1 MNTDS
6 QLIAEYVKLTRK
18 LTQAEAGLRIGV
30 SQKTISEWR
39 AGRGRSLQPR
49 TRAALE
55 AYLHEPE
62 ITGDPGARSPG
73 GDVARQIDEVN
84 SLDEDGGIKA
94 WLIAEIA
101 SAYRSSAIDQLAV
114 ALRIAEESSSLR
126 GQYFMS
132 GMTEFTRSRKVAEAR
147 PEDDLGQGTTRAD
160 DKK

>member
-1 MNTDS
+1 M
-6 QLIAEYVKLTRK
+6 LTRK

-55 AYLHEPE
+55 AYLQEPE
-62 ITGDPGARSPG
+62 ATDVGTRTAS
-73 GDVARQIDEVN
+73 GDVARQIDAVN

-94 WLIAEIA
+94 WMIAEIA

-126 GQYFMS
+126 GQYFTS
-132 GMTEFTRSRKVAEAR
+132 RATDITRPRKVAEPR
-147 PEDDLGQGTTRAD
+147 PDGDLGRDAKGDTNDQE
-160 DKK
+160 K